1 LVYKF
6 IVDGTLK
13 TNNEFIEA
21 NRSNV
26 YAGNNM
32 KQEAEQYVSFYIKKY
47 LGDTQIKNP
56 IHISYIFV
64 EKNRRRD
71 KDNIASFAMKV
82 IQDALVACEVIK
94 NDGWK
99 NIKSF
104 SCDFK
109 VDKEKPRI
117 EVFLVEDGD

>member
-1 LVYKF
+1 
-6 IVDGTLK
+6 
-13 TNNEFIEA
+13 
-21 NRSNV
+21 
-26 YAGNNM
+26 
-32 KQEAEQYVSFYIKKY
+32 
-47 LGDTQIKNP
+47 
-56 IHISYIFV
+56 
-64 EKNRRRD
+64 
-71 KDNIASFAMKV
+71 MKV